1 MNRRHFLATTLA
13 SGFAAALAPAAA
25 LAQSDDAAA
34 RAFVQRIS
42 DDVVS
47 MIRNPGGT
55 AAKRAEFVALMDRY
69 TNMRQLAGFSL
80 GRYQRSMPEAMKA
93 RYVEAFGRFIAAT
106 YVDRFGEYAGETISV
121 GGARRTN
128 DGYLVETTV
137 NGAQSYTVQWD
148 ISDRS
153 GEMRVEDFV
162 MEGISMAQSQRSEF
176 TSIIDSYGGDLER
189 FLQFLESRG

>member
-1 MNRRHFLATTLA
+1 MNRRLFLATTLA
-13 SGFAAALAPAAA
+13 SGFAALSPALAV
-25 LAQSDDAAA
+25 AQSDDTVA

-47 MIRNPGGT
+47 MIRNPGGK
-55 AAKRAEFVALMDRY
+55 AAQRAEFVALMDRY

-80 GRYQRSMPEAMKA
+80 GRYQRTMPEAMKS
-93 RYVEAFGRFIAAT
+93 RYVQAFGRFIAAT
-106 YVDRFGEYAGETISV
+106 YVDRFGEYAGETITV
-121 GGARRTN
+121 GGARRTS
-128 DGYLVETTV
+128 DGYLVETTI
-137 NGAQSYTVQWD
+137 NSGSQPYTVLWD

-176 TSIIDSYGGDLER
+176 TSMIDGYGGDLER
-189 FLQFLESRG
+189 FVQFLESRG

>member
-1 MNRRHFLATTLA
+1 MNRRHFLATSLA
-13 SGFAAALAPAAA
+13 SGFAALAPAAA
-25 LAQSDDAAA
+25 LAQSDDTAA

-55 AAKRAEFVALMDRY
+55 AAKRVEFVALMDRY

-106 YVDRFGEYAGETISV
+106 YVDRFGEYAGETITV

-128 DGYLVETTV
+128 DGYLVDTTV